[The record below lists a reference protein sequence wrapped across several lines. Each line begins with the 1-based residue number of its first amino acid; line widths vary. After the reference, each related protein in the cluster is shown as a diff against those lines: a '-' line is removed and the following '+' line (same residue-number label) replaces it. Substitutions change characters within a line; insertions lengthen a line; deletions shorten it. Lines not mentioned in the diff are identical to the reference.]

1 MLEEI
6 LERFDDEEIL
16 IADGF
21 DDAVIGVCE
30 DFNNPPRLVYSVQKC
45 LDILIEDFRVDS
57 EEENVEVEAMEYF
70 TYNVSG
76 AYLGARIPPP
86 VWCWDLDY

>member
-1 MLEEI
+1 MLEQI

-21 DDAVIGVCE
+21 DAAVIGVCE
-30 DFNNPPRLVYSVQKC
+30 DFNSPPRLAYSVKKC
-45 LDILIEDFRVDS
+45 LEILVADFWVDS

-76 AYLGARIPPP
+76 AYVGEGTP
-86 VWCWDLDY
+86 VWVWDLDY